1 MKCDFPH
8 ELLSGYLDGELD
20 GKNKVLVEDHL
31 KSCPSCQQVLE
42 SLKKQDSLV
51 RSREIEE
58 PSREFEFSLNRRV
71 MDQIMEKPRFS
82 FWRYMPVLVP
92 AAVAALVLVVVFNS
106 NQEPGYVRT
115 DDQIFLPVIIMPIRY
130 CYYEEGDTKV
140 SAERSVIADKNVAA
154 AKKEKAAEFKGVV
167 SLSPPPAS
175 PSKSSGDLARE
186 IEDVELGP
194 LVASDSRK
202 DVDAGKVDEV
212 STMEAGTGGQGA
224 PAAVAQLEVPKN
236 QVVRAIVDS
245 TGMIIKVVT
254 GNTIMPEEDTM
265 LEKQLEGQQM
275 APPTVRGRR
284 TQMYVDLSEP
294 KADTESDSIG
304 RN

>member
-20 GKNKVLVEDHL
+20 GKNKALVEDHL
-31 KSCPSCQQVLE
+31 RSCPSCQQVLE
-42 SLKKQDSLV
+42 ALKKQDSLV

-58 PSREFEFSLNRRV
+58 PSREFVFSLNRRV
-71 MDQIMEKPRFS
+71 MDQVIKKSRFS
-82 FWRYMPVLVP
+82 IWRYMPVLVP
-92 AAVAALVLVVVFNS
+92 AAVAALVLIVVFNS
-106 NQEPGYVRT
+106 RPETRYVTT
-115 DDQIFLPVIIMPIRY
+115 DDLILLPV
-130 CYYEEGDTKV
+130 V
-140 SAERSVIADKNVAA
+140 STLGYHDESGLKTGSDRSVVADKKPAA
-154 AKKEKAAEFKGVV
+154 AKKEKAAELKGVV
-167 SLSPPPAS
+167 TMSPPPA
-175 PSKSSGDLARE
+175 PSQGSGEVAKE

-194 LVASDSRK
+194 LVASESRK

-212 STMEAGTGGQGA
+212 ETMTAGAGGQGA

-245 TGMIIKVVT
+245 TGKIIKVAT
-254 GNTIMPEEDTM
+254 GNTIVPEEDTM

-294 KADTESDSIG
+294 KADAESDSLG

>member
-20 GKNKVLVEDHL
+20 AKKKALVEDHL
-31 KSCPSCQQVLE
+31 RSCPSCQQVLE
-42 SLKKQDSLV
+42 ALKDQDSLV

-71 MDQIMEKPRFS
+71 MEEIRKKPRFTL
-82 FWRYMPVLVP
+82 WRYVPVLVP

-106 NQEPGYVRT
+106 NQEARYVTT
-115 DDQIFLPVIIMPIRY
+115 DDQIFLPVVVIPGSLD
-130 CYYEEGDTKV
+130 ESGKKV
-140 SAERSVIADKNVAA
+140 VPERSVVADKRAA
-154 AKKEKAAEFKGVV
+154 APKKEKAAELKGVV
-167 SLSPPPAS
+167 TLSSPPPAA
-175 PSKSSGDLARE
+175 PSLGGEDVARE

-194 LVASDSRK
+194 LVASESRK
-202 DVDAGKVDEV
+202 DVDACKAE
-212 STMEAGTGGQGA
+212 
-224 PAAVAQLEVPKN
+224 PAATITAGAGGEGVPATCAQLEVPKN

-245 TGMIIKVVT
+245 TGKIIKVAT
-254 GNTIMPEEDTM
+254 GNTIVPEEDTM

-294 KADTESDSIG
+294 KGDAESDSLG